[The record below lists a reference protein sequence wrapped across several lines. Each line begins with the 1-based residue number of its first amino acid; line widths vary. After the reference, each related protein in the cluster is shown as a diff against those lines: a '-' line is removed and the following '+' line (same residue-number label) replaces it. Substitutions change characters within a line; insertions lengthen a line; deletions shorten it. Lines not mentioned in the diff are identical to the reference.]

1 MRRFF
6 SQMNPT
12 VRGLLIVA
20 LIAFVIIALNLYV
33 TLAALYAIA
42 GIAFFLAIAFF
53 VYLLWRD
60 RRQEIG
66 TWPTQAK
73 IAFYGGALTIVVA
86 LGAYFVGHPSG
97 LNAVAFLLV
106 LGIAGFAMWR
116 VWRDQHT
123 YGY

>member
-1 MRRFF
+1 MRRFL

-12 VRGLLIVA
+12 LRGLLVVA
-20 LIAFVIIALNLYV
+20 LIAGLVIALNLYV

-53 VYLLWRD
+53 VYLIWRE

-66 TWPTQAK
+66 AWPTQAK
-73 IAFYGGALTIVVA
+73 VAFYGGAFLIIFA
-86 LGAYFVGHPSG
+86 LGAYFVGHPTG
-97 LNAVAFLLV
+97 LDALAFLLV
-106 LGIAGFAMWR
+106 LGISGFAMWR
-116 VWRDQHT
+116 TWRDQHT

>member
-1 MRRFF
+1 MRRYF

-12 VRGLLIVA
+12 VRGLLVVA
-20 LIAFVIIALNLYV
+20 LIALVVITFNLYV
-33 TLAALYAIA
+33 TLAVVYALA

-53 VYLLWRD
+53 VYLVWKE
-60 RRQEIG
+60 RREEIAA
-66 TWPTQAK
+66 WPTQAK
-73 IAFYGGALTIVVA
+73 LAFYGGALLIIFA

-97 LNAVAFLLV
+97 PDALAFLLV
-106 LGIAGFAMWR
+106 LGLSGFAMWR

>member
-12 VRGLLIVA
+12 VRGLLVVA
-20 LIAFVIIALNLYV
+20 LIALVVITFNLYV
-33 TLAALYAIA
+33 TLAVVYALA

-53 VYLLWRD
+53 VYLVWKERRD
-60 RRQEIG
+60 EIG
-66 TWPTQAK
+66 AWPTQAK
-73 IAFYGGALTIVVA
+73 LAFYGGALLIIVA

-97 LNAVAFLLV
+97 PDAAAFLLV
-106 LGIAGFAMWR
+106 LGLSGFAMWR